1 MVEALQTLYI
11 ALGGKAKDFTAT
23 TTPEAIIAIAKV
35 VEWSKVWLAGGDI
48 AACMD
53 AQIAAYRADAE
64 KKK

>member
-35 VEWSKVWLAGGDI
+35 VEKSKKSAP
-48 AACMD
+48 
-53 AQIAAYRADAE
+53 AE
-64 KKK
+64 KKEATAKKDAKNK